1 MTKQGALED
10 ERGFTL
16 VELTVVIIM
25 MGLLFAIASSSWLGA
40 IQSRKVDTATNQ
52 VAADLRLANTQA
64 TNRLAD
70 STFVTPAGTIPD
82 TVPDE
87 VVPRLEEYPLSTYE
101 VGPAGA
107 LAFDWLPEGTQ
118 IAAATNIR
126 FKANGSAQVVSD
138 PPADESDTITMTV
151 GLSQD
156 PNEEPNHTIQINTT
170 TSRIKVVP

>member
-1 MTKQGALED
+1 MRRQEALED

-16 VELTVVIIM
+16 VEVTIVIII
-25 MGLLFAIASSSWLGA
+25 MGLVFAIASSAWLGA
-40 IQSRKVDTATNQ
+40 IGSRKVDTATNQ

-64 TNRLAD
+64 TNRLTD
-70 STFVTPAGTIPD
+70 STFVTEAGTIPD

-118 IAAATNIR
+118 IATATNIV
-126 FKANGSAQVVSD
+126 FKANGSAQVVSG
-138 PPADESDTITMTV
+138 PAAAGGIITITV
-151 GLSQD
+151 RSSND
-156 PNEEPNHTIQINTT
+156 AANSHTIQINTT

>member
-1 MTKQGALED
+1 VRWQGALDD

-25 MGLLFAIASSSWLGA
+25 MGLLFAIASSFWLGA
-40 IQSRKVDTATNQ
+40 IESRKVDTATNQ

-64 TNRLAD
+64 TNRLTD
-70 STFVTPAGTIPD
+70 SDFTTPADTIPD

-118 IAAATNIR
+118 IATATTVR
-126 FKANGSAQVVSD
+126 FKANSSVQVISG
-138 PPADESDTITMTV
+138 PPADANGIITITV
-151 GLSQD
+151 RSSND
-156 PNEEPNHTIQINTT
+156 AANNHTIQINTT